1 MHEGVDFASQRPIS
15 KIMAE
20 LQTEKVIDVHHW
32 SHRLFTIKTTRD
44 ASLRFRNGEFAML
57 GIEVDGKPLMRAYSM
72 ASSCYE
78 DHLEFYSIKV
88 PDGPLT
94 SRLQHIQVG
103 DSVLVSK
110 KPTGTL
116 LYDHLRPGKHLY
128 LLSTG
133 TGLAPFLSI
142 IKDPEVYESFE
153 KVILVHGCRYI
164 NELTYQKLITE
175 ELKNN
180 EYFGDQVSD
189 KLIYYPAVTREQYRN
204 YGRITTLLES
214 GKLLEDIGLPPL
226 NVEDDRFMLCGSP
239 AMLKSLSE
247 ILDAKGFQE
256 TRRSDYREYVIERAF
271 VEK

>member
-1 MHEGVDFASQRPIS
+1 M
-15 KIMAE
+15 
-20 LQTEKVIDVHHW
+20 
-32 SHRLFTIKTTRD
+32 
-44 ASLRFRNGEFAML
+44 

-88 PDGPLT
+88 PEGPLT
-94 SRLQHIQVG
+94 SRLQHIKVNDQI
-103 DSVLVSK
+103 LVSK

-116 LYDHLRPGKHLY
+116 LYDHLRPGKNLY

-142 IKDPEVYESFE
+142 IKDPDVYEAFE
-153 KVILVHGCRYI
+153 RVILVHGCRYI
-164 NELTYQKLITE
+164 NELTYQTLITE

-180 EYFGDQVSD
+180 EFFGEQVSNQ
-189 KLIYYPAVTREQYRN
+189 LIYYPAVTREPFRN
-204 YGRITTLLES
+204 YGRITTLLEN
-214 GKLLEDIGLPPL
+214 GKLLDDIGLPPL

-239 AMLKSLSE
+239 AMLKSLSG
-247 ILDAKGFQE
+247 ILDDMGFRE
-256 TRRSDYREYVIERAF
+256 TRRDEYNEYVIERAF

>member
-1 MHEGVDFASQRPIS
+1 MR
-15 KIMAE
+15 
-20 LQTEKVIDVHHW
+20 
-32 SHRLFTIKTTRD
+32 TRD
-44 ASLRFRNGEFAML
+44 PSLRFRNGEFAMM
-57 GIEVDGKPLMRAYSM
+57 GIEVDGRPLLRAYSM

-94 SRLQHIQVG
+94 SRLQHIAVG
-103 DSVLVSK
+103 DQVLVSK

-116 LYDHLRPGKHLY
+116 LYDNLRPGKHLY

-142 IKDPEVYESFE
+142 IKDPDVYEAFE
-153 KVILVHGCRYI
+153 RVILVHGCRYI

-175 ELKNN
+175 ELRNN

-189 KLIYYPAVTREQYRN
+189 KLIYYPAVTREPFRN

-214 GKLLEDIGLPPL
+214 GKLLADIGQPPL
-226 NVEDDRFMLCGSP
+226 NVDDDRFMLCGSP
-239 AMLKSLSE
+239 SMLKSLSA
-247 ILDAKGFQE
+247 ILERLGFRE
-256 TRRSDYREYVIERAF
+256 TIRDDLGEFVIERAF